1 MSNIL
6 ILTKTYFK
14 GFIGSLSKNSK
25 NPSLYI
31 SRTYNNSKAKMLQ
44 FNGSNILPEGNNS
57 NLGSANKLWNNLYL
71 SGNLTDGTNSISIE
85 EIKNYYG
92 FRAITAPSSTTLTN
106 DEINIII
113 HGCVVRGGWND
124 LSVDEDITFFP
135 AFSYSNSYRGICFYR
150 SIMYSYYINTTNNVI
165 QLGASTDTVLDKIAN
180 IRTQSI
186 NNKALPNYPS
196 DMTKTY
202 NYQQVNGTLS
212 WTEAPSNATYDKLG
226 LIKLGSDTQATQAV
240 QTVTSTANRQYALQ
254 TNGDGRASVNVPW
267 TDTTYIAGTGLDLT
281 GTEFSV
287 DNNVVAFQSDLP
299 VGEVDITLNGTTTQ
313 TTEVLNNIVV
323 DDKTY
328 TLTSSRQTPV
338 NGGTTLSL
346 VNTGDMYNWNNK
358 QDTLIAGNNIT
369 IENNVISSTTQTI
382 LNGVA
387 YREI

>member
-1 MSNIL
+1 
-6 ILTKTYFK
+6 
-14 GFIGSLSKNSK
+14 
-25 NPSLYI
+25 
-31 SRTYNNSKAKMLQ
+31 MLQ

-71 SGNLTDGTNSISIE
+71 SGNLTDGTNSISVE

-106 DEINIII
+106 DEIDIII

-135 AFSYSNSYRGICFYR
+135 AFSYGNSYRGLCFYR
-150 SIMYSYYINTTNNVI
+150 SIMYSYYINTNNNVI

-180 IRTQSI
+180 IRTQSL
-186 NNKALPNYPS
+186 NNKELPNYPVDS
-196 DMTKTY
+196 KTY

-226 LIKLGSDTQATQAV
+226 LIKLGDDTQATQAV
-240 QTVTSTANRQYALQ
+240 QTVTSTSGRQYALQ
-254 TNGDGRASVNVPW
+254 VNGDGRASVNVPW
-267 TDTTYIAGTGLDLT
+267 TDTTYTAGTGLDLT

-299 VGEVDITLNGTTTQ
+299 VGEVDITLNGTPTQ

-323 DDKTY
+323 DNKTY
-328 TLTSSRQTPV
+328 TLTSTRETPTS
-338 NGGTTLSL
+338 GGTALSL

-369 IENNVISSTTQTI
+369 IQNNIISSTTQTI